1 MSLLFIIPLGIFL
14 VTAYLFKQLANEMAY
29 LAAAI
34 ALVSLVVTLCLA
46 PWQIQFLLLILVI
59 FSNYRRSCSSS
70 QPVTESSLPDEDNVK
85 LVYRG
90 VNYDLSPAQV
100 DVTEDEVIGKY
111 RGQALRIHHLVTPP
125 ATSTLLPLKYRGV
138 SVSDHKSLIPV
149 VKEQELT
156 QNSNWS
162 KGGRID

>member
-1 MSLLFIIPLGIFL
+1 
-14 VTAYLFKQLANEMAY
+14 MAY

-46 PWQIQFLLLILVI
+46 PWQIQLLLLILVI
-59 FSNYRRSCSSS
+59 FSNHRRSSSSS
-70 QPVTESSLPDEDNVK
+70 QPVTESSLPDENNVK

-100 DVTEDEVIGKY
+100 EVTEDEVIGKY
-111 RGQALRIHHLVTPP
+111 RGQALRVHHLVKPP

-138 SVSDHKSLIPV
+138 SVSDQKSLIPV